1 VSGAETKTADAVEPV
16 RSIRAPA
23 HLEYRFT
30 AGAAQSRFLRHL
42 VEGKIL
48 AQRCPQCGK
57 VYVSPRGACAA
68 DGVPT
73 REEVEVA
80 DRGTVT
86 TFCVV
91 NVKFAQQVLKI
102 PYVSATILLDGADIG
117 LMHLIQEVDADQVHM
132 GMRVEAVWA
141 PPEERGPTLESIRYF
156 RPTGE
161 PDADYESYR
170 EYV

>member
-1 VSGAETKTADAVEPV
+1 MSGIETVEPV
-16 RSIRAPA
+16 LSIRAPA
-23 HLEYRFT
+23 RIEYRFT
-30 AGAAQSRFLRHL
+30 AGAAQSRFLR
-42 VEGKIL
+42 GIATGRIL
-48 AQRCPQCGK
+48 GQRCPQCGK
-57 VYVSPRGACAA
+57 VYVPPRGACAA

-73 REEVEVA
+73 DEEVQVA
-80 DRGTVT
+80 DQGTVT

-91 NVKFAQQVLKI
+91 NVPFYGQKIKI

-117 LMHLIQEVDADQVHM
+117 LMHLLQEVDADQVHM

-141 PPEERGPTLESIRYF
+141 PREEWGPTLESIRYF

-161 PDADYESYR
+161 PDADYDTYR

>member
-1 VSGAETKTADAVEPV
+1 MSAAETDTVEPV
-16 RSIRAPA
+16 LSIRAPV

-48 AQRCPQCGK
+48 GQRCPQCGK

-73 REEVEVA
+73 REEVQVA

-91 NVKFAQQVLKI
+91 NVKFAQQVLTI

-117 LMHLIQEVDADQVHM
+117 LMHLLQEVDADQVHM

-141 PPEERGPTLESIRYF
+141 PPEERKPTLESILHF
-156 RPTGE
+156 RPSGE
-161 PDADYESYR
+161 ADADYETYKDH
-170 EYV
+170 V